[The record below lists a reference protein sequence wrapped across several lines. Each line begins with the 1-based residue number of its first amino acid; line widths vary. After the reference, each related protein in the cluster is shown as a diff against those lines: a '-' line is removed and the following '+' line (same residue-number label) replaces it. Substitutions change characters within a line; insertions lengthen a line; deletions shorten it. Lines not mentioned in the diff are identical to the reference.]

1 MCLVV
6 DADTIVSV
14 VENHEQPYIIAASTR
29 YHSSQAEGNEDGH
42 FKVALKLL
50 LPNLY
55 PLLASGGF
63 DWQDLK
69 PFAKPIF
76 TNAYELP

>member
-6 DADTIVSV
+6 DADTIASV
-14 VENHEQPYIIAASTR
+14 VENHEQPYIVAANTR
-29 YHSSQAEGNEDGH
+29 YHYSQAQGNEDGH
-42 FKVALKLL
+42 FKVALKFL
-50 LPNLY
+50 LPDLY

-63 DWQDLK
+63 DCQDLSS
-69 PFAKPIF
+69 FAKPIF